1 MKASTLKLLQ
11 HVRQL
16 EDKFGTSETD
26 IANWDSKDQD
36 FIEMRKISRNMYQSS
51 CKGGHG
57 QPLFTRK
64 QQFYIDSYIIDRVNR
79 GWTCKEIA
87 KNFNSYNPRAK
98 NWHALNP
105 RWVSYR
111 KSRLKKAGYFNGKS
125 NPKA

>member
-1 MKASTLKLLQ
+1 LKASTLKLLQ

-16 EDKFGTSETD
+16 EDKFGASETD

-36 FIEMRKISRNMYQSS
+36 FIEMRKISRHIYQSGS
-51 CKGGHG
+51 TGGHR
-57 QPLFTRK
+57 LFTRK
-64 QQFYIDSYIIDRVNR
+64 QQFYIDNYIIDKVNR

-87 KNFNSYNPRAK
+87 KNFNSYNSRAK
-98 NWHALNP
+98 KWHVLNP

-125 NPKA
+125 KPKA